1 MADSRNAY
9 RVLVWRP
16 EGKRPLGKPRHR
28 WKNVKMDL
36 QEVGWDRDW
45 LDLAQDRDKLRAVV
59 NATMNIEL
67 RFTQLSALES
77 LFFRTTHPEM
87 HEA

>member
-1 MADSRNAY
+1 MHTGFWCGDLRERDHLEN
-9 RVLVWRP
+9 
-16 EGKRPLGKPRHR
+16 LGIDGE
-28 WKNVKMDL
+28 NVKMDL

-45 LDLAQDRDKLRAVV
+45 LDLAQDKDRLRVVV

-77 LFFRTTHPEM
+77 LFLRATHPEM

>member
-1 MADSRNAY
+1 MHTGFWCGDLRERHHLEQLGIDGENA
-9 RVLVWRP
+9 
-16 EGKRPLGKPRHR
+16 E
-28 WKNVKMDL
+28 MDL

-45 LDLAQDRDKLRAVV
+45 VDLAQDRDSLRAVV

-67 RFTQLSALES
+67 CFTQLSVLEC
-77 LFFRTTHPEM
+77 LFFRATHPEM